1 MEDSIPN
8 VQNSHSVD
16 DLKIVWYGS
25 LFFFD
30 VRGDDFC
37 TYIGNSL
44 FLQESKAWRGLL
56 IKIFEAIKI
65 QRAQVERQK
74 DRCVDFHQSG
84 NTPALLKQ
92 QQKN

>member
-16 DLKIVWYGS
+16 DLKIVWYER

-30 VRGDDFC
+30 YRVYDFC
-37 TYIGNSL
+37 TYIGNIL

-74 DRCVDFHQSG
+74 DCCVVFHQSG